1 MSAGAPA
8 PHFRRPV
15 SFSESHIQLPRI
27 TSRERPLIAIAG
39 LEDIGLPLEES
50 ASSGALVP
58 SPTGSLAPPPPP
70 PPPPWHHTAHRWA
83 IRFILHIVLISLFE
97 TLFFWLFISRTE
109 DEALITLVSS
119 YTGNLLNACQNL
131 SVPQRAAVLDLLN
144 LFINSTAT
152 DAAGAAAAADRAA
165 FNGILLR
172 ASWLY
177 FAGGVSLLAATVGA
191 ALWRRL
197 QMRWGQIVA
206 ENLVLVLMLGAYEWM
221 FFRTVV
227 LRYLA
232 VSPAELDRMVVD
244 QVEAAC

>member
-1 MSAGAPA
+1 MSAGP
-8 PHFRRPV
+8 PTFRRPV

-27 TSRERPLIAIAG
+27 TSRERPLIVG
-39 LEDIGLPLEES
+39 SLEDIGLPLEET
-50 ASSGALVP
+50 ASSSTLVP
-58 SPTGSLAPPPPP
+58 SPLGLSPTPLL
-70 PPPPWHHTAHRWA
+70 PPWHQTAHRWA

-109 DEALITLVSS
+109 DDALIGLVSS

-131 SVPQRAAVLDLLN
+131 TATQRVAVLDVLN

-152 DAAGAAAAADRAA
+152 DTAGTAAAADRAT

-172 ASWLY
+172 NSWLY
-177 FAGGVSLLAATVGA
+177 FGGGVALLATTVGA

-197 QMRWGQIVA
+197 QMRWGQIFA

-227 LRYLA
+227 LRYQA

-244 QVEAAC
+244 QVESTC